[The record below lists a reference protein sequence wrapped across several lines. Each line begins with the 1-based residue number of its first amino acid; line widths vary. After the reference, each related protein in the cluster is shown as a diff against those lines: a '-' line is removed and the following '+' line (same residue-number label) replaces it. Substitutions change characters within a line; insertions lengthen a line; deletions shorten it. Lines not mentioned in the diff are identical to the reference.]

1 MAHGLE
7 KGQIRMPANG
17 IPEDDQQVP
26 STPETPKGHR
36 ETAARESEIA
46 PEFAELA
53 DAAVFS
59 ERSRGTDAKIASRAD
74 GDTLR
79 ATFARYYSLT
89 KPGVLYGNVLTAAA
103 GFLLA
108 AGVARAFDGLLFLAT
123 IVGTTLVIAAACVL
137 NNVLDRDIDD
147 RMERTKKRATV
158 SGSISVRNAVIFS
171 VVLFVLGNAIL
182 VAWTNWLVVV
192 TGLAGFFTY
201 VVLYGMLSKRMSV
214 HGTLVG
220 SISGAAPIFAGYVA
234 VTGTVDAAAILTFLA
249 IFFWQMPEFYS
260 IAVYRRDEYARAG
273 VPVITVVHGIPAAK
287 IQILLYTIAYVVAS
301 VALTPLGYTGWVY
314 AAVMGALG
322 VWWIVIGIQGL
333 SAKDDNAWARRMF
346 RFSLIIIMAYSLM
359 ISIGALLP

>member
-1 MAHGLE
+1 
-7 KGQIRMPANG
+7 MPTSG
-17 IPEDDQQVP
+17 FPEENTELP
-26 STPETPKGHR
+26 SDPGTARRDR
-36 ETAARESEIA
+36 ETAARESAAA

-74 GDTLR
+74 GDSFR
-79 ATFARYYSLT
+79 AVAARYYSLT

-108 AGVARAFDGLLFLAT
+108 AGVTLHFDALLFFAT
-123 IVGTTLVIAAACVL
+123 IIGTTFVIASACVL

-158 SGSISVRNAVIFS
+158 SGSISVRGAVIFS
-171 VVLFVLGNAIL
+171 IVLFVLGNAVL
-182 VAWTNWLVVV
+182 VLWTNWLVVV
-192 TGLAGFFTY
+192 TGLVGFFTY

-234 VTGTVDAAAILTFLA
+234 VTGAVDAAAIFAFLA

-287 IQILLYTIAYVVAS
+287 VQILIYAIAYGISA
-301 VALTPLGYTGWVY
+301 VALTFLGYTGWIY
-314 AAVMGALG
+314 AAVMGALSL
-322 VWWIVIGIQGL
+322 WWVVIGIQGFR
-333 SAKDDNAWARRMF
+333 AKDDNAWARRMF

-359 ISIGALLP
+359 IAVGPLLP

>member
-1 MAHGLE
+1 MPGLE
-7 KGQIRMPANG
+7 KGQIRMPASGSPTDNQ
-17 IPEDDQQVP
+17 PDSSVP
-26 STPETPKGHR
+26 LDARSDR
-36 ETAARESEIA
+36 ETAARQSAMA
-46 PEFAELA
+46 PELSELA

-74 GDTLR
+74 GDSFR
-79 ATFARYYSLT
+79 ATAARYYSLT

-108 AGVARAFDGLLFLAT
+108 VGVLRSFDALLFLAT
-123 IVGTTLVIAAACVL
+123 IAGTTCVIAAACVL

-158 SGSISVRNAVIFS
+158 SGSIGVRNAVVFS
-171 VVLFVLGNAIL
+171 VVLFALGNIVL
-182 VAWTNWLVVV
+182 IAWTNWLVVV
-192 TGLAGFFTY
+192 TGLVGFVTY

-234 VTGTVDAAAILTFLA
+234 VTGVVDAAAIFAFLA

-273 VPVITVVHGIPAAK
+273 VPVITVVHGIPATK
-287 IQILLYTIAYVVAS
+287 VQILIYTIAYAISS

-314 AAVMGALG
+314 AVVMGVLG
-322 VWWIVIGIQGL
+322 AWWIVIGIQGFRTT
-333 SAKDDNAWARRMF
+333 DDNAWARRMF
-346 RFSLIIIMAYSLM
+346 RFSLIIIMAYSFM
-359 ISIGALLP
+359 IAVGPLLP